1 MKLSVILAT
10 SSLCLALIGCGGGG
24 SESTSTT
31 DSKEH
36 QTLDFNYQVTSLFQ
50 QSINAS
56 TSRIVSGEPSQFR
69 SHVTSAFTSDD
80 IMIGELQVIP
90 TNGGDSQ
97 TFTWSIYLDETAW
110 TAESNLSIDLTPG
123 IYDFNL
129 LLEKDDRQYA
139 ATTTYQVVDGT
150 NDVPMSISPVIGD
163 LMVNVNL
170 VDELADFKF
179 QYDINE
185 LASLTNPQIGVQVD
199 GASEQL
205 FTLNPATG
213 LSDAYLNLS
222 DGNHTLELKLYDAN
236 IQVGKSIDAQET
248 QVVVVGQDINMDFV
262 PLHAETQLILSE
274 AGGDANVTVHLPQ
287 QVADEVGGINNLI
300 GSFSIVGANNP
311 IQQTQMT
318 FNPVTNGYEANFVLT
333 ELQYDNLTVSLTFDE
348 KDSGELI
355 ASCNNVWVLNALSQ
369 TMNCNVELRRRAVIG
384 GNLMAVLGINVIN
397 QASEPVEGVVI
408 KDQNDNI
415 LGITGSGTWGTKG
428 YLKTYLKA
436 GDYTITA
443 EDPNNNLTGTGNENL
458 TPLEIENVLITLDQP
473 IQLSG
478 TTCATIKA
486 NNPSATDGVYTIDPD
501 GSNTGA
507 DSFGAYCDMTTQG
520 GGWTL
525 VSIRQKFV
533 ELTANNKVTDLNS
546 DIDALD
552 DTNWMN
558 LREKSSE
565 MYFITDTG
573 VWATS
578 NISDLEAIEE
588 TPLSN
593 TLLEG
598 ELVFTN
604 RSLPYCYVG
613 HSVIKWVTNMVNNCS
628 VPFFKDHNG
637 LSVGVDSNK
646 LYIYIR

>member
-24 SESTSTT
+24 SEFTSTT

-50 QSINAS
+50 QSVNAS

-80 IMIGELQVIP
+80 IMTGELQVVP

-139 ATTTYQVVDGT
+139 ATTTYQVIDGT
-150 NDVPMSISPVIGD
+150 NDVPMIISPVIGD
-163 LMVNVNL
+163 LIVNVNM

-199 GASEQL
+199 GASEQI

-262 PLHAETQLILSE
+262 PLHAETQLVLSE

-333 ELQYDNLTVSLTFDE
+333 ELQYDNLTVSLIFDE
-348 KDSGELI
+348 KDSGEQI

-397 QASEPVEGVVI
+397 QTSEPVEGVVI

-443 EDPNNNLTGTGNENL
+443 EDPNNNLTGTENENL

-478 TTCATIKA
+478 ATCATIKA
-486 NNPSATDGVYTIDPD
+486 NNPSASDGVYTIDPD
-501 GSNTGA
+501 GSNTGV
-507 DSFGAYCDMTTQG
+507 DPFDAYCDMTTQG

-613 HSVIKWVTNMVNNCS
+613 HSVINWVTNMVNNCS

-637 LSVGVDSNK
+637 LNVGVDPNK